1 MVELVLM
8 GVDSF
13 QTATSKS
20 GTPLLVVYEGFTVML
35 ETPTWVPPE
44 AQVYNPRK
52 EWSAIMV
59 ARYFATK
66 RISWTYERSSADL
79 DLRGSEVDGAVA
91 SSDDGVGVDQNT
103 TAEVRALRRQTDDV
117 GELAG
122 SSGGSSNDISTTGL
136 DGSSQSES
144 GQHKS

>member
-1 MVELVLM
+1 MLFQKEM
-8 GVDSF
+8 DS
-13 QTATSKS
+13 
-20 GTPLLVVYEGFTVML
+20 
-35 ETPTWVPPE
+35 
-44 AQVYNPRK
+44 
-52 EWSAIMV
+52 
-59 ARYFATK
+59 
-66 RISWTYERSSADL
+66 TYERSSADL
-79 DLRGSEVDGAVA
+79 DLRGTEVDGAVA

-122 SSGGSSNDISTTGL
+122 SSGGSSNNLSATGL

>member
-1 MVELVLM
+1 MVELVWM

-20 GTPLLVVYEGFTVML
+20 GTPFLVVYDGLTVML

-44 AQVYNPRK
+44 AQVYNTK
-52 EWSAIMV
+52 EC
-59 ARYFATK
+59 
-66 RISWTYERSSADL
+66 ADL
-79 DLRGSEVDGAVA
+79 DLRGGEVDGAVA
-91 SSDDGVGVDQNT
+91 SSDDGVGVGQNT
-103 TAEVRALRRQTDDV
+103 TAEVRAPRRQTDNV

-122 SSGGSSNDISTTGL
+122 SSGGSSNDLSATGL